1 MITAWWIFVAFV
13 AGGCAGLLLTSLLRI
28 AADQSPDASVPA
40 ECQKL
45 RPPRWEY

>member
-13 AGGCAGLLLTSLLRI
+13 VGGCAGLLLTALLRT
-28 AADQSPDASVPA
+28 AADPDALVPA
-40 ECQKL
+40 ACRKL